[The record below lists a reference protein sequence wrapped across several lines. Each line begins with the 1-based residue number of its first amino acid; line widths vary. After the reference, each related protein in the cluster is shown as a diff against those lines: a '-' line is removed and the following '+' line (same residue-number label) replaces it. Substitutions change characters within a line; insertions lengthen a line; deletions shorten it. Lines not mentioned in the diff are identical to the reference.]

1 MILRIKP
8 RFTPRDGLLFKD
20 PRTGYRFEGM
30 NVDVLGQ
37 AKRVIAHRQGN
48 PTIYPPTE
56 PVWLTLDSVMDE
68 VVASVCAR
76 VPSACYDA
84 ESRMMS
90 APLTLPSKQAQAQP
104 PQIFT
109 CPKCGSTEWTNV
121 YCPTCSGKKLL
132 FRKCSQCGRQQ

>member
-90 APLTLPSKQAQAQP
+90 APLTLPSKPASP
-104 PQIFT
+104 PQIVT
-109 CPKCGSTEWTNV
+109 CVQCGSTEWLDV
-121 YCPTCSGKKLL
+121 FCAVCSGRKKIGS
-132 FRKCSQCGRQQ
+132 KCAKCGRQR